1 MTLFIPTQPARPQ
14 FHAAQLAAPAG
25 DSVDA
30 AVTRAIRH
38 LAEHWQAPPSLEELA
53 ETVAGM
59 SPAHFQRRFKSLVGI
74 SPKRFAQQLT
84 LTRAKDLLARRAN
97 LLDASLDLGLSGPSR
112 LHDLFVSA
120 EAMTPGEYKARG
132 RSLEIRWGVHAS
144 PIGPA
149 VLGMTERGLAF
160 LGFGDERSGRA
171 SLERDWS
178 AATLVRD
185 DRTTAPVARSI
196 FDRGKA
202 AGQRDAPLPVL
213 LRGTNFQLQVWRA
226 LLKIPRGSIATYGD
240 VARTID
246 ERGEGRSVRAVGMA
260 CGANRVAYVIPC
272 HRVIQSTGALCGYAG
287 GLDRKRA
294 LLALEQVPNG
304 D

>member
-1 MTLFIPTQPARPQ
+1 MDSRR
-14 FHAAQLAAPAG
+14 AG
-25 DSVDA
+25 EPVDA

-38 LAEHWQAPPSLEELA
+38 LAERWQDPPSLEELA
-53 ETVAGM
+53 QTVAGM
-59 SPAHFQRRFKSLVGI
+59 SPAHFQRRFKSLAGI

-84 LTRAKDLLARRAN
+84 LTQAKHLLSRRRS
-97 LLDASLDLGLSGPSR
+97 LLDASLDVGLSGPSR

-132 RSLEIRWGVHAS
+132 KDLVIRWGVHAT

-149 VLGMTERGLAF
+149 VLGMTERGLCF
-160 LGFGDERSGRA
+160 LGFGDEQSGLA
-171 SLERDWS
+171 SLARDWS
-178 AATLVRD
+178 AATLVHD
-185 DRTTAPVARSI
+185 PRTTTPAARAI
-196 FDRGKA
+196 FDRPGDRRP
-202 AGQRDAPLPVL
+202 GIPLPVL

-226 LLKIPRGSIATYGD
+226 LLRIPHGAIATYGD
-240 VARTID
+240 VARAID
-246 ERGEGRSVRAVGMA
+246 EHGEGKSVRAVGMA
-260 CGANRVAYVIPC
+260 CGANRIAYVIPC

-294 LLALEQVPNG
+294 LLALELE